1 MLYYIVL
8 YYIILYYIILH
19 PGLPKDAIVRLSHS
33 RSGDRQDQETFL
45 APSEEKQIRNYD
57 IEFSNHYPSH
67 SSKGTEI
74 ESKQNKMVS

>member
-19 PGLPKDAIVRLSHS
+19 PDLPQDAIVRLSHS

-45 APSEEKQIRNYD
+45 ATSGDKQIRNYD
-57 IEFSNHYPSH
+57 TEFSNDYPSH
-67 SSKGTEI
+67 SPKGTEI
-74 ESKQNKMVS
+74 ESKQDKMVN